1 MKKYILIS
9 ALIHVVI
16 FATIFLNN
24 KNTEIIKKPKPI
36 KITVVA
42 MQIQKEEE
50 IKPPE
55 EPKPKPPQKPKSIK
69 EKKTVTPKPIVR
81 PEIVTK
87 AETLVKP
94 EIITKPVIETEPTA
108 KPEVVAQTKII
119 FKEPAEPIEPIVPLE
134 EIQNIKDIYLTNFRK
149 TIEQKKVYPVNAKK
163 LRQSGTVKVKLTIL
177 HDGTIKN
184 VHIMESSSFK
194 LLDNAT
200 LKVLQEIAKISP
212 FPKELRDTEM
222 QIIIPI
228 EYKLG

>member
-9 ALIHVVI
+9 AFIHVVI

-24 KNTEIIKKPKPI
+24 KNTEIIKKPEPI

-69 EKKTVTPKPIVR
+69 EKKTVTPKPIIR

-87 AETLVKP
+87 AETLVEP

-108 KPEVVAQTKII
+108 KPEEVAQTKII
-119 FKEPAEPIEPIVPLE
+119 FKEPIEPIVSLE
-134 EIQNIKDIYLTNFRK
+134 EMQNIKDIYLTNFRK
-149 TIEQKKVYPVNAKK
+149 TIEQKKVYPVNAKR
-163 LRQSGTVKVKLTIL
+163 LRQSGTVKVKLTLL

-194 LLDNAT
+194 LLDDAT
-200 LKVLQEIAKISP
+200 LKVLQEIAKIAP

-222 QIIIPI
+222 QIVIPI